1 MTQYVAFLGSINVGG
16 NRLMMEDLRAALRYE
31 DFEDVE
37 TVIASGNVLFR
48 HEDRPT
54 PGLSQKIAF
63 IMREE
68 FDINTVVVVRSREE
82 VLVAI
87 AENPFRG
94 ENDDKFVHVQWL
106 EHQPSPE
113 QFADLIDSFV
123 GPNGTGRG
131 GERMAAGTGAL
142 HIDYGESVG
151 ESKLTAAFI
160 ERKLSTRG
168 TARNL
173 RSLQRIA
180 DKMDKSDG

>member
-16 NRLMMEDLRAALRYE
+16 NRLMMEDLRNALKYE

-48 HEDRPT
+48 HEERPT

-63 IMREE
+63 ILREE
-68 FDINTVVVVRSREE
+68 FEINSVVVVRSRDE
-82 VLVAI
+82 VLAAI

-94 ENDDKFVHVQWL
+94 QNDDKFVHVHWL
-106 EHQPSPE
+106 ERQPTAE
-113 QFADLIDSFV
+113 QFEDLISSFV
-123 GPNGTGRG
+123 GPDGTGRG

-142 HIDYGESVG
+142 HIDFGAGVAD
-151 ESKLTAAFI
+151 SKLTAPFI
-160 ERKLSTRG
+160 ERKLAARG

-180 DKMDKSDG
+180 DKMEQE

>member
-16 NRLMMEDLRAALRYE
+16 NRLMMEDLRNALKYE

-48 HEDRPT
+48 HDERPT

-63 IMREE
+63 ILREE
-68 FDINTVVVVRSREE
+68 FEINSVVVVRSRED
-82 VLVAI
+82 VLSAI
-87 AENPFRG
+87 AENPFHG
-94 ENDDKFVHVQWL
+94 QNDDKFVHVHWL
-106 EHQPSPE
+106 EHQPTAK
-113 QFADLIDSFV
+113 QFEDLISSFV
-123 GPNGTGRG
+123 GPDGTGRG

-142 HIDYGESVG
+142 HIDYGAGVAD
-151 ESKLTAAFI
+151 SKLTAPFI
-160 ERKLSTRG
+160 ERKLGTRG

-180 DKMDKSDG
+180 DKMEQE